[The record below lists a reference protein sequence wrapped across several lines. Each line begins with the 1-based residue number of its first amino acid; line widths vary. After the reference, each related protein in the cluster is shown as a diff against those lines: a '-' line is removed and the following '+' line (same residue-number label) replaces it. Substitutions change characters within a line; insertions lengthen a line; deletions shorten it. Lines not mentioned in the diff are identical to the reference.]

1 MPVGDAVQ
9 FKFVDMI
16 IVHINNNCNRVRV
29 DLFAEGQLHCAVG
42 TPYCISTSFAVGNFV
57 LCPQTE

>member
-29 DLFAEGQLHCAVG
+29 DLFAEGQQNQCGALYVMKYRYAM
-42 TPYCISTSFAVGNFV
+42 
-57 LCPQTE
+57 

>member
-29 DLFAEGQLHCAVG
+29 DLFAEGQQNQCGALQK
-42 TPYCISTSFAVGNFV
+42 TSSLLLPKNPECDFS
-57 LCPQTE
+57 EE